1 MIKLS
6 YFFVNLVENHKGVT
20 LIRENH
26 SLEEALILYIQL
38 LNNEQ
43 FFDAHEV
50 LEEAWHPLRRA
61 KDPLRN
67 LLKGLINASIAFEHI
82 KRNREESKRKA
93 TTVFSSYIRY
103 KPLCVKGIKHEKL
116 FFQAIKKV
124 EILKLIYLNFI
135 DIQPHHT
142 QHDV

>member
-6 YFFVNLVENHKGVT
+6 YFFVNLVENDKGGI
-20 LIRENH
+20 LLKENH

-50 LEEAWHPLRRA
+50 LEEAWHPLRKA

-67 LLKGLINASIAFEHI
+67 LVKGLINASIAFEHI
-82 KRNREESKRKA
+82 KRERKESKRKA
-93 TTVFSSYIRY
+93 TTVFASYTRY
-103 KPLCVKGIKHEKL
+103 KSLCIDGIKHDKL
-116 FFQAIKKV
+116 FFQAIEKV
-124 EILKLIYLNFI
+124 EILKIIYLNST
-135 DIQPHHT
+135 DISPHHT